1 MTDTEI
7 LILIVE
13 GKGEC
18 TEGILYDISC
28 DNCPLYRSDNRCTN
42 NESSFRYAKKLLYDI
57 DPSLLFDLI
66 L

>member
-28 DNCPLYRSDNRCTN
+28 NKCPLHDNRCTN